1 MKINLNIKKNRIV
14 EYRVVTSFPALV
26 LSIEMP
32 LNLMAHITID
42 VVIMPCFAL
51 TLGLTALSQKRA
63 DQCLK
68 A

>member
-1 MKINLNIKKNRIV
+1 MKINLNIKKNRI
-14 EYRVVTSFPALV
+14 EDSIEMITLSL

-32 LNLMAHITID
+32 LNLMARITID